1 MRYASGMTVRDPGLA
16 PTSGRHFASY
26 AVAIDVRARA
36 RRAMGW
42 IFAAALLTMTPL
54 AFIVSGYLFLVA
66 IVSGLILMGVAVAP
80 RMRVLGPGAGTIDI
94 RDGALE
100 VTVDDPRRGR
110 CTRRYGLGAIARG
123 YRTDD
128 EVRLQTWKGEVVS
141 VYIDGATMGE
151 EVLRAAGQ
159 DARQRVLEMPVASIA
174 SRVPTATTLAWLGLV
189 FQGMPSLI
197 MIPLFLVL
205 ALTEPHHLD
214 EGLGLLGV
222 AGVEALFLAAYIKLL
237 LPRRVAI
244 GADGIRFRRFFR
256 RRFHPYAGIA
266 DVTLVEGGVR
276 LSMRSG
282 KTLRL
287 RTTSWWPRSGIDESA
302 LALHERIEA
311 ARASAAPP
319 HDVRA
324 KLPLL
329 ERRGLGAEAWR
340 AHLGG
345 LLGKAGYRTSALT
358 PQDLGAVI
366 DDASL
371 SAEHRVAAAVAL
383 SAAEPEEAR
392 ARARI
397 AASACADEDLRAA
410 LDSAAEGELDEERL
424 GRLAL
429 RVRG

>member
-1 MRYASGMTVRDPGLA
+1 
-16 PTSGRHFASY
+16 
-26 AVAIDVRARA
+26 
-36 RRAMGW
+36 
-42 IFAAALLTMTPL
+42 
-54 AFIVSGYLFLVA
+54 
-66 IVSGLILMGVAVAP
+66 
-80 RMRVLGPGAGTIDI
+80 
-94 RDGALE
+94 
-100 VTVDDPRRGR
+100 VDDPRRGR
-110 CTRRYGLGAIARG
+110 RTRWYHLGTIARG

-128 EVRLQTWKGEVVS
+128 EVRIQTRGGELIS
-141 VYIDGATMGE
+141 VYIDGAAMGE
-151 EVLRAAGQ
+151 AVLRAVGQ
-159 DARQRVLEMPVASIA
+159 DARQRVLEMPIASIA
-174 SRVPTATTLAWLGLV
+174 SRVPAGTTLAWLSIVFLGL
-189 FQGMPSLI
+189 PSLFSV
-197 MIPLFLVL
+197 PLLIVLALADTQKLHESVLLLSLAAAEVLVL
-205 ALTEPHHLD
+205 A
-214 EGLGLLGV
+214 GCIKALLGRH
-222 AGVEALFLAAYIKLL
+222 A
-237 LPRRVAI
+237 AI

-256 RRFHPYAGIA
+256 QRFYPYGSVAA
-266 DVTLVEGGVR
+266 VDLVEGGVG
-276 LSMRSG
+276 LSLRSG
-282 KTLRL
+282 DQVRL
-287 RTTSWWPRSGIDESA
+287 RTVSWWPRSGIDEVA

-311 ARASAAPP
+311 ARAGATPP
-319 HDVRA
+319 LDVRA